1 MASCSITGIVSP
13 QSMTKKSYIVLF
25 TVWCSEGY
33 PYLHDFTALL
43 PALFLI
49 GLYLKKQIYLDLI
62 QIIHYLSEGG
72 TSVLCINHLAC

>member
-49 GLYLKKQIYLDLI
+49 GLYLKKTDPFGFNTDNALPQ
-62 QIIHYLSEGG
+62 
-72 TSVLCINHLAC
+72 